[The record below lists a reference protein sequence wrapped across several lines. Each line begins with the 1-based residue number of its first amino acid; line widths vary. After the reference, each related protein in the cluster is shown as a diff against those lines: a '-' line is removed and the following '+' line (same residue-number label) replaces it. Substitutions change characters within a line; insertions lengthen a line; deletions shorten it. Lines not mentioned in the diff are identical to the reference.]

1 MINVFCRKKAN
12 VKIMGKKRVEG
23 GHLMHWLADLLAA
36 IGVVLNGIPQGIMAM
51 SLGFSI
57 FPTMFSFLFAS
68 AVNGA
73 FGAVA
78 PLSFQAESLALTGK
92 LGRDLRERTSIILG
106 GSLVMLLIG
115 VTGTLTKIVALLGN
129 GIMAGMMAGVGLML
143 AKIALGMA
151 KQERLTGWTSVGLAA
166 VTYLVTKDLVWTIVL
181 SVVGSSLAAVFI
193 THYRAELP
201 EHVTARRFVFT
212 KPTLNPRV
220 VRGALSLACLNIG
233 ANISYGLITGE
244 MTGLRPNPVNLN
256 LLTIT
261 QSLAD
266 MGTSLLGGAP
276 VETIISATASAP
288 EPVIAGILMMLIMA
302 AILAVGWLPRLGK
315 YVPSASIA
323 GFLFILGAVVIF
335 PADAATALQGKDA
348 TVAAITLVVTA
359 VADPFAGLL
368 TGGLLKGLLLVGL
381 GV

>member
-1 MINVFCRKKAN
+1 
-12 VKIMGKKRVEG
+12 
-23 GHLMHWLADLLAA
+23 MHWLADVLAA

-51 SLGFSI
+51 SLGFAV
-57 FPTMFSFLFAS
+57 FPTMFSFIFAS

-73 FGAVA
+73 FGTVA
-78 PLSFQAESLALTGK
+78 PLSFQAESLALTGN

-106 GSLVMLLIG
+106 GSVVMLLIG
-115 VTGTLTKIVALLGN
+115 VTGTLTKIVAVLGN
-129 GIMAGMMAGVGLML
+129 SIMAGMMAGVGLML
-143 AKIALGMA
+143 AKIAFGLA
-151 KQERLTGWTSVGLAA
+151 KKERLTGWLSVGLA
-166 VTYLVTKDLVWTIVL
+166 VLTYLLTKDLVWTIVL

-201 EHVTARRFVFT
+201 AHVTARRFVFT
-212 KPTLNPRV
+212 KPTINPRV
-220 VRGALSLACLNIG
+220 IRGALSLACLNIG

-244 MTGLRPNPVNLN
+244 MTGIKPNPVNLN

-276 VETIISATASAP
+276 VEAIISATASAP
-288 EPVIAGILMMLIMA
+288 EPVVAGIMMMLIMA
-302 AILAVGWLPRLGK
+302 VILAVGWLPKLGK

-323 GFLFILGAVVIF
+323 GFLFILGTVVIF

-368 TGGLLKGLLLVGL
+368 TGGLLKFALPLLGL